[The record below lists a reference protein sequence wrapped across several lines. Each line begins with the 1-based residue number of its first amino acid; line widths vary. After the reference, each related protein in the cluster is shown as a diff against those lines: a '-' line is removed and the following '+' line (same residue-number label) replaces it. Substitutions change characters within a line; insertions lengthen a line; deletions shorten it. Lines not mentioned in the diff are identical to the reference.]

1 MASRSG
7 DAEAL
12 AQLAR
17 LLSADLT
24 ALDESDLV
32 VGAARAE
39 AARDA
44 PRRASGRL
52 LAELHRRG
60 HSWPQ
65 IARLTGLS
73 QGTVWRRA
81 EPFLEP

>member
-1 MASRSG
+1 MVSQTG
-7 DAEAL
+7 DAQAL
-12 AQLAR
+12 AELAT
-17 LLSADLT
+17 LLSADL
-24 ALDESDLV
+24 AILEEQDLAA
-32 VGAARAE
+32 GARRAE
-39 AARDA
+39 AVRDA

-65 IARLTGLS
+65 IARLTGLT

-81 EPFLEP
+81 DPFL

>member
-1 MASRSG
+1 MVGRTG

-12 AQLAR
+12 AELAT
-17 LLSADLT
+17 LLAADLT
-24 ALDESDLV
+24 TLDEQDLAA
-32 VGAARAE
+32 GARRAE
-39 AARDA
+39 TVRDA

-65 IARLTGLS
+65 IARLTGLT

-81 EPFLEP
+81 DPFL